1 MIFFA
6 LSISFW
12 CKIYA
17 GQALEMMKVNSD
29 LATAKNRFNDTALHV
44 LARKHSAFVSK
55 SQQGIL
61 RRHIDSCELF
71 QLNFWMNGM
80 IFIDKQNSTSIQ
92 CTLHITYSSY

>member
-17 GQALEMMKVNSD
+17 GQALEMMKVNSN
-29 LATAKNRFNDTALHV
+29 LATAKNRFNDIALHV
-44 LARKHSAFVSK
+44 LARKHSAIVNG

-61 RRHIDSCELF
+61 RRHINSCELF
-71 QLNFWMNGM
+71 QLNFWMNEM
-80 IFIDKQNSTSIQ
+80 IFIDKQK
-92 CTLHITYSSY
+92 